1 MWDRVRC
8 HGDVMAIHQSVPMT
22 SCERACR
29 LYRDCVDF
37 NMEWTQYAS
46 KTGGCSLMRSKTAYN
61 STNIGSHGTSF
72 YGKYNA
78 LYYYNWYLYP
88 IQLVNHVPMTRW

>member
-1 MWDRVRC
+1 MSQFSVIYSTCSRDTFFMWDRVRC
-8 HGDVMAIHQSVPMT
+8 HGDVIQAIHQSVPMT

-29 LYRDCVDF
+29 LYNDCVGF

-61 STNIGSHGTSF
+61 GTNIGSPGTSF

-78 LYYYNWYLYP
+78 QY
-88 IQLVNHVPMTRW
+88 